1 MEHSY
6 FHKLSRVLW
15 GAIVVLIV
23 VLATYVSFGRL
34 LMSSVKQYEAQ
45 ILEELNERLPFT
57 LEAERVA
64 GEWHFFSPEVI
75 LTGLKVTIPGSSE
88 PPIELNQGRITLDVL
103 SSLQT
108 RSLQVSRLLLD
119 ALSLKGKLSD
129 EGKFTIV
136 GMGESRR
143 KMGDWL
149 ERLLLNIESVDL
161 TNNKLAL
168 SLPNNQLRQLQLD
181 LALRRNGSNRLL
193 EAKIFSQTTGTI
205 ISAVAEG
212 VGNPMNRDTFVGELY
227 LNIDMSDLGAFQQ
240 LLNRRSTVDV
250 QGGLQAELWLGWDR
264 GAPTVALKMEGQ
276 DLSFSGEDQSWQLPA
291 KRVSLEASLVE
302 RKDHWTVF
310 VSDFKFYKD
319 DIELH
324 LPRLQLDSWGDS
336 FRLRAE
342 KVALAPLN
350 ALLVDLSLTPDAIAD
365 VFEVLDTRGEL
376 SAVQLDV
383 ADVSAPLDDWELTA
397 NFQHL
402 AVDSWRGAPGVT
414 SAKGYVELAAD
425 GGYVVL
431 DSQSFSMGF
440 PTVYK
445 KPLYYEDF
453 FGTINIDWDADA
465 LNLSS
470 GRLSLSGEEGTAYVL
485 FGLNIPLAESN
496 VGLEM
501 DLLVGLRDFEPK
513 YRTKYLPFI
522 LSDALLGWLKPS
534 IGEGRI
540 EQGAFIWRG
549 SLLPRKPTL
558 KTIQLFFNIADT
570 QLNYHPDWPPVSEV
584 NGIVLIDDTNVSV
597 WSESGKLF
605 NSRIQ
610 HLSAET
616 WIDENNAMLLSV
628 SGSLHGGAEDGLKVV
643 NNSPITELVGPVFKS
658 WQAKGQLHTEL
669 DLQMGLSGTPPPPGI
684 NVTTLWQG
692 VDLQVNPG
700 NLSISNIEGVFSYS
714 SEAGFSSQGLTGEL
728 WGKVLGAEVSQ
739 GQQPSA
745 VEVALS
751 TAIEMADVQQWLDM
765 DILALAKGETKADIL
780 IEVAPEEGATLLVSS
795 DLVGVDLDLPQPWGK
810 SSTQAAPMHVKYP
823 LSGDSSLLE
832 MNLRSNLQ
840 FDLQLN
846 QGQFTGAALSFHK
859 SPGKVDAGV
868 LRIDGHTP
876 LLDVAQWQD
885 FLTRYIEDDFLVSL
899 EQGGGLSVEIDV
911 LGVDTLI
918 LMEQDIRDVVF
929 SLESLSGTWN
939 IAAETDWL
947 AGNLRLAGDGEMST
961 LEIQSLDLAALDQL
975 SSTGTE
981 SGESLKI
988 PGMSVSIKGLH
999 TGGTTLGE
1007 LDFELKNEGDTL
1019 VAQNIVGNI
1028 AGLKMAANAPASLRW
1043 LQGEGVS
1050 KTSFNAQLEFA
1061 DFGATL
1067 EQLGYQRILETESGQ
1082 FDVALEWPGAPQE
1095 FSLADAQGSL
1105 VISLGEG
1112 RFLNAPEGASGTL
1125 RVLNILNLAEIIG
1138 RLSLTHMFKSGIPF
1152 HGVEGEV
1159 FLQDGSI
1166 DVANI
1171 DVEGS
1176 TGGFQ
1181 FSGVADVLSES
1192 LDGNLVITLPVANN
1206 LPWIVALT
1214 AGLPVAAGVFVVSKV
1229 FEKQVNRL
1237 TSGVY
1242 RVSGSWDDPQVTFE
1256 RIFDDSSAASLK
1268 SEIRAVSVQLTDPN
1282 TPVEVE
1288 LPGDANSPE
1297 GSFSE
1302 GKSTETTVTDPNKP
1316 QSQLSSQ

>member
-45 ILEELNERLPFT
+45 ILQGFNERLPFT
-57 LEAERVA
+57 LEAQRVA
-64 GEWHFFSPEVI
+64 GEWHFFSPEVV

-103 SSLQT
+103 ASLQT

-129 EGKFTIV
+129 EGRFTIV

-143 KMGDWL
+143 EMGDWL
-149 ERLLLNIESVDL
+149 EQLLLNIESVDL

-168 SLPNNQLRQLQLD
+168 SLPNNQLRLLQLD

-193 EAKIFSQTTGTI
+193 EAKVFSQTTGTI

-227 LNIDMSDLGAFQQ
+227 LKVDMSDLGAFQQ
-240 LLNRRSTVDV
+240 LVDRRSVLEIR
-250 QGGLQAELWLGWDR
+250 GGLQAELWLGWDR
-264 GAPTVALKMEGQ
+264 GDPTVALKMEGR
-276 DLSFSGEDQSWQLPA
+276 DLSFSGEEQSWQLPA
-291 KRVSLEASLVE
+291 KRISLEASLVE

-310 VSDFKFYKD
+310 VSDFEFYKD

-324 LPRLQLDSWGDS
+324 LSRLQLDSWGDS

-342 KVALAPLN
+342 EVPLAPLN
-350 ALLVDLSLTPDAIAD
+350 ALLVDLSLTPDTIAD
-365 VFEVLDTRGEL
+365 VFEVLNARGEL
-376 SAVQLDV
+376 SALQLDV
-383 ADVSAPLDDWELTA
+383 ADVLAPLDDWEFTA

-402 AVDSWRGAPGVT
+402 AVDSWRGAPGVI

-445 KPLYYEDF
+445 TPLYYEDV
-453 FGTINIDWDADA
+453 FGTINIDWDSDA

-470 GRLSLSGEEGTAYVL
+470 GRLSLSGEEGKAYVL
-485 FGLNIPLAESN
+485 FGLNIPLVESN

-501 DLLVGLRDFEPK
+501 DLLVGLQNFEPK
-513 YRTKYLPFI
+513 YRAKYLPFI

-549 SLLPRKPTL
+549 SLLPNKPSL

-570 QLNYHPDWPPVSEV
+570 ELNYHPDWPPVSEV
-584 NGIVLIDDTNVSV
+584 DGIVLIDDTNVSV

-616 WIDENNAMLLSV
+616 WIDESSV
-628 SGSLHGGAEDGLKVV
+628 MQLAISGSLHGGAEDGLRVV
-643 NNSPITELVGPVFKS
+643 NNSPITELVGPVLES
-658 WQAKGQLHTEL
+658 WQAKGQLQTEL
-669 DLQMGLSGTPPPPGI
+669 HLQMGLNGAPQTPDI
-684 NVTTLWQG
+684 DVTTLWQG

-700 NLSISNIEGVFSYS
+700 NLSISKIEGLFSYS

-728 WGKVLGAEVSQ
+728 WGRALDAEVSQ

-751 TAIEMADVQQWLDM
+751 AAIEMADVQQWLDM
-765 DILALAKGETKADIL
+765 DILALAKGETKADIR
-780 IEVAPEEGATLLVSS
+780 IEVVPGKGATLLVAS
-795 DLVGVDLDLPQPWGK
+795 DLVGVELDLPQPWGK
-810 SSTQAAPMHVKYP
+810 PSAQAEPLHIKYP
-823 LSGDSSLLE
+823 LGGESNLLEVSLRSSLQFHLQ
-832 MNLRSNLQ
+832 MNE
-840 FDLQLN
+840 
-846 QGQFTGAALSFHK
+846 GQFTGAALGFYET
-859 SPGKVDAGV
+859 PGEVEAGV
-868 LRIDGHTP
+868 LSISGHTP
-876 LLDVAQWQD
+876 LVDVAQWQD
-885 FLTRYIEDDFLVSL
+885 FIARYIEDDFLVGL
-899 EQGGGLSVEIDV
+899 EQGGALSVEIDT
-911 LGVDTLI
+911 LGADTLI

-929 SLESLSGTWN
+929 SLESLSGRWN
-939 IAAETDWL
+939 IDAELSWL
-947 AGNLRLAGDGEMST
+947 AGNLHLAPGGEMSS
-961 LEIQSLDLAALDQL
+961 LEISSLDLGGLNQL
-975 SSTGTE
+975 TSTGADD
-981 SGESLKI
+981 GEPLKM
-988 PGMSVSIKGLH
+988 PDVSVSIKGLH
-999 TGGTTLGE
+999 RGGTTLGE
-1007 LDFELKNEGDTL
+1007 LNFELKNEGDTL
-1019 VAQNIVGNI
+1019 VAENIVGNI
-1028 AGLKMAANAPASLRW
+1028 AGLEMAAEAPASLRW
-1043 LQGEGVS
+1043 LQGVEAS
-1050 KTSFNAQLEFA
+1050 KTSLSAQLEFA
-1061 DFGATL
+1061 DIGATL
-1067 EQLGYQRILETESGQ
+1067 EQLGYQRVVETESGR
-1082 FDVALEWPGAPQE
+1082 FDVTLEWPGAPQE

-1105 VISLGEG
+1105 NIAVGEG
-1112 RFLNAPEGASGTL
+1112 RFLNAPEGASGAL

-1176 TGGFQ
+1176 SGGFQ

-1242 RVSGSWDDPQVTFE
+1242 RVSGSWDDPQVKFE

-1268 SEIRAVSVQLTDPN
+1268 SEIRAASVQSADPN
-1282 TPVEVE
+1282 TPVEIE
-1288 LPGDANSPE
+1288 LPYDANFPDDN
-1297 GSFSE
+1297 
-1302 GKSTETTVTDPNKP
+1302 STETTVTDPNKP
-1316 QSQLSSQ
+1316 QAQLSSE